1 MWAMPRGLV
10 RNLAVAVGLGLLL
23 ASPLLAEEP
32 GAKKAAAGLKSA
44 PTIQELEEMRVEGKI
59 QKPEVFYVL
68 SRTETRY
75 KLPIRSEDFVDRI
88 VRSVEKNPF

>member
-1 MWAMPRGLV
+1 MRRVLV
-10 RNLAVAVGLGLLL
+10 GSLSLLLGLGLLL
-23 ASPLLAEEP
+23 ASPVLAEEP
-32 GAKKAAAGLKSA
+32 GAKKAAVGLKSA